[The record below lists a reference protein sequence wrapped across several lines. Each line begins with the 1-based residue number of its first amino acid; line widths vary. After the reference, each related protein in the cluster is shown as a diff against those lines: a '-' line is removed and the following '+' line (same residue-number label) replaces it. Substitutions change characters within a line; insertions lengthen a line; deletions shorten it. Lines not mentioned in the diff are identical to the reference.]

1 MIMIM
6 RRKKKWTK
14 FLKRMDG
21 KMSKIRAGFV
31 SNSSS
36 ASFVISLDD
45 LSAKQLRMITDG
57 SSINFENFE
66 DYECWSI
73 NVNDEE
79 VSGYTSLDNFNFYD
93 YLVEDVKVDPS
104 KIKYERY

>member
-45 LSAKQLRMITDG
+45 ISAKQLRMITDG
-57 SSINFENFE
+57 HPNDYE
-66 DYECWSI
+66 DYKCWSI
-73 NVNDEE
+73 TVDNDN
-79 VSGYTSLDNFNFYD
+79 VSGYTSMDNFNFCD